1 MYPEGS
7 LVPMN
12 LNMPLPPRQAEKE
25 ADEKEA
31 EEEKEV
37 EGGGS
42 GGSRTQVGE
51 QMIMA
56 KRKEEPHEE
65 HADESWLIP
74 YSDLMTL
81 LLALFIV
88 LFASST
94 VQEEKFRA
102 VMKSLSSA
110 FGVSE
115 GSSVIEMFPK
125 GSIIPEDLNML
136 SQPPQ
141 QAEED
146 DDGSAFKKQMDN
158 LYASLKRYVNDNS
171 LEGTI
176 GLEFNGENVLITL
189 KSDIWFQS
197 GSAAVT
203 RDMVNQARTL
213 SSLLRGNQD
222 AEHPLEIIV
231 TGHTDNVPI
240 RTSRYPSNWYL
251 SMERAF
257 NFLVVLLE
265 NTELN
270 PGLFS
275 ARGYG
280 EYQPIADNGTPEGR
294 QMNRRVELVV
304 SRP

>member
-1 MYPEGS
+1 M
-7 LVPMN
+7 
-12 LNMPLPPRQAEKE
+12 
-25 ADEKEA
+25 
-31 EEEKEV
+31 
-37 EGGGS
+37 
-42 GGSRTQVGE
+42 T
-51 QMIMA
+51 MA
-56 KRKEEPHEE
+56 KHKEEPHEE

-94 VQEEKFRA
+94 VQEEKYNA

-115 GSSVIEMFPK
+115 GSSVIKMFPE
-125 GSIIPEDLNML
+125 GSLIPTVHIPL
-136 SQPPQ
+136 PQ
-141 QAEED
+141 RPRPAEEKK
-146 DDGSAFKKQMDN
+146 DGGGVFEHQMDN
-158 LYASLKRYVNDNS
+158 LYTSLKRYVKDNA
-171 LEGTI
+171 LEEII
-176 GLEFNGENVLITL
+176 GLEFKGETVLITL

-203 RDMVNQARTL
+203 RNMVNQARTL
-213 SSLLRGNQD
+213 SALLRDSQD
-222 AEHPLEIIV
+222 AKHPLEIIV

-280 EYQPIADNGTPEGR
+280 EYQPIAGNGTPEGR
-294 QMNRRVELVV
+294 QLNRRVELLV
-304 SRP
+304 SRPQKLEVIPPKIGP

>member
-1 MYPEGS
+1 
-7 LVPMN
+7 
-12 LNMPLPPRQAEKE
+12 
-25 ADEKEA
+25 
-31 EEEKEV
+31 
-37 EGGGS
+37 
-42 GGSRTQVGE
+42 
-51 QMIMA
+51 MA
-56 KRKEEPHEE
+56 KRKKEPHEE

-102 VMKSLSSA
+102 VMGSLSHA

-115 GSSVIEMFPK
+115 GSGVIEMFPE
-125 GSIIPEDLNML
+125 GGLIPMDLNVL
-136 SQPPQ
+136 LPPPPRRTE
-141 QAEED
+141 EED
-146 DDGSAFKKQMDN
+146 NDNGSGVFTKQMDN
-158 LYASLKRYVNDNS
+158 LYASLRRYVSDNS

-176 GLEFNGENVLITL
+176 GLEFNGENMLITL

-213 SSLLRGNQD
+213 AALLRDNQD
-222 AEHPLEIIV
+222 AEHPLAIIV

-280 EYQPIADNGTPEGR
+280 EYQPIGDNSTPEGR
-294 QMNRRVELVV
+294 QLNRRVELVV

>member
-1 MYPEGS
+1 
-7 LVPMN
+7 
-12 LNMPLPPRQAEKE
+12 
-25 ADEKEA
+25 
-31 EEEKEV
+31 
-37 EGGGS
+37 
-42 GGSRTQVGE
+42 
-51 QMIMA
+51 MA
-56 KRKEEPHEE
+56 RRKEEPHEE

-94 VQEEKFRA
+94 IEEEKFRA
-102 VMKSLSSA
+102 IMSALASS

-115 GSSVIEMFPK
+115 GSSVIEMFPE
-125 GSIIPEDLNML
+125 SNIIPMDPDVPLP
-136 SQPPQ
+136 QPPQ
-141 QAEED
+141 ED
-146 DDGSAFKKQMDN
+146 SDEGDDKGDGGMFENQMDN
-158 LYASLKRYVNDNS
+158 LYSSLERYVSDNS

-197 GSAAVT
+197 GRADVT
-203 RDMVNQARTL
+203 SNMVSQAHTL
-213 SSLLRGNQD
+213 SALLKDNQD
-222 AEHPLEIIV
+222 AAHPLEIIV

-257 NFLVVLLE
+257 NFLAVLLE
-265 NTELN
+265 NEGLN
-270 PGLFS
+270 PGSFS

-280 EYQPIADNGTPEGR
+280 EFQPIADNDTPEGR
-294 QMNRRVELVV
+294 QLNRRVELMV
-304 SRP
+304 SRPNMPPGSDSL

>member
-1 MYPEGS
+1 
-7 LVPMN
+7 
-12 LNMPLPPRQAEKE
+12 
-25 ADEKEA
+25 
-31 EEEKEV
+31 
-37 EGGGS
+37 
-42 GGSRTQVGE
+42 
-51 QMIMA
+51 MA
-56 KRKEEPHEE
+56 KRKEAPHEE

-102 VMKSLSSA
+102 VMQSLSNA
-110 FGVSE
+110 FGVFE
-115 GSSVIEMFPK
+115 GSSVIEMFPE
-125 GSIIPEDLNML
+125 GSLIPTVNMPL
-136 SQPPQ
+136 PQPPR
-141 QAEED
+141 QAEEKEEKEEEG
-146 DDGSAFKKQMDN
+146 GSGAFTKQMDN
-158 LYASLKRYVNDNS
+158 LYASLRRYVSDNS
-171 LEGTI
+171 LEGI

-213 SSLLRGNQD
+213 AALLRDSQD

-257 NFLVVLLE
+257 NFLAVLLE
-265 NTELN
+265 NTGLD

-280 EYQPIADNGTPEGR
+280 EYHPIADNKTPEGR
-294 QMNRRVELVV
+294 QLNRRVELVV
-304 SRP
+304 SRPREARRL